1 MNWLMLLSVVI
12 SILVV
17 SAVFLFIQSQVERMG
32 SKNDE
37 NDEKNDDECCSKKCN
52 CDKEDN

>member
-37 NDEKNDDECCSKKCN
+37 KNDERLEGSRSDTSAT
-52 CDKEDN
+52 